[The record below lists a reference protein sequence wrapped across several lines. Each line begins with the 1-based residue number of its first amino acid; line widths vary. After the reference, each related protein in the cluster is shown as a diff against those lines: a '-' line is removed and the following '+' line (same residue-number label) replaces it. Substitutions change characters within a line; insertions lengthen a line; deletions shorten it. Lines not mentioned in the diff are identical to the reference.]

1 MHLIDTLWWRSTEAA
16 RDWSEDTK
24 CQCQQH
30 CLKGPNPTSRAIY
43 TFSMYIGPCSSLE
56 EGPFQDGCVWA
67 CSWWVTGKI
76 GLKRLTI
83 MGNVTFFIGKWTFK
97 KWWGILKDF
106 FLSLKKNL
114 IKWSQ
119 EFANTHHCTL
129 IYIIYILPR
138 GSIFLQDTQ
147 SPYRAS

>member
-106 FLSLKKNL
+106 FFKFEEKSHQMVTRVRKYTPLYTYLYYLYPAPGK
-114 IKWSQ
+114 
-119 EFANTHHCTL
+119 
-129 IYIIYILPR
+129 YIPAGYAIPI
-138 GSIFLQDTQ
+138 
-147 SPYRAS
+147 